1 MQGVLEVLA
10 LMPMLLRPFPDPP
23 DGLPDI
29 PATGREMEQAV
40 DPAAPIPNR
49 MNIGEVGSPVGR
61 VLVAELK
68 SSPDAGLVPASTS

>member
-29 PATGREMEQAV
+29 PATGREMELAA
-40 DPAAPIPNR
+40 DPAAPVPNHMDIR
-49 MNIGEVGSPVGR
+49 EIRSPIDW
-61 VLVAELK
+61 VLVTELET
-68 SSPDAGLVPASTS
+68 SPDAGLAPASTS